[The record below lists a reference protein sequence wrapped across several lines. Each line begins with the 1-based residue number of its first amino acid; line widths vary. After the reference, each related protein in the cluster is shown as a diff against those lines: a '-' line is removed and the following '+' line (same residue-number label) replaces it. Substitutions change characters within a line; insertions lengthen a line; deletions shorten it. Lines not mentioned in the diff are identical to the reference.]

1 MRYSSVKLFFLI
13 MTICSL
19 TVTAG
24 CGSSSTQGS
33 SDTELLSVVAISR
46 HGIRSPTS
54 TADSLNQYTSRSQGF
69 PIWPPH
75 LEPPDVPLPAGDL
88 TDFGQQNAARLG
100 SWYRDFYAAQG
111 ILPPR
116 GSCPAPGTVFI
127 YADNIERT
135 LHTAQ
140 GYLEGMFLSEATPD
154 CGIEVDHTK
163 LPFDPY
169 IVTAI
174 IPGLIDRAT
183 DQEVFNAKIGGVN
196 GTLLQSTYA
205 AQLQMLQTVTG
216 TGTTPILTLPTTQT
230 TAGPVQFAP
239 GTLFDVADTLTETFE
254 LEYAQGM
261 PDTDCQ
267 STPGAQ
273 CVGWGAIPPGGLYDM
288 TKLHVMNMELYC
300 GLPSFAQVT
309 STNLMWQVVG
319 TMDQTLSG
327 VKNPAMFA
335 PKDNKFSLYVAHDEN
350 IMAIAAF
357 LGGLTWKAEGFLKN
371 DPGPAGALV
380 FELHRVKW
388 SGQLIV
394 RGYYVIASL
403 DQMRNGT
410 TLTLDTPPQ
419 RIPLRIPACG
429 NRYDCPYDQF
439 KSYITS
445 HVSQE
450 SIFPPPAT

>member
-1 MRYSSVKLFFLI
+1 MIV
-13 MTICSL
+13 CSL

-24 CGSSSTQGS
+24 CGSSSTQVS
-33 SDTELLSVVAISR
+33 NDTELLSVVAISR

-54 TADSLNQYTSRSQGF
+54 TTESLNQYTSRVQGF
-69 PIWPPH
+69 PIWPPY
-75 LEPPDVPLPAGDL
+75 PDTPDVPFLAGNL
-88 TDFGQQNAARLG
+88 TVVGKQNAARLG
-100 SWYRDFYAAQG
+100 SWYRDFYTAQG

-116 GSCPAPGTVFI
+116 GSCPAPKTVYV
-127 YADNIERT
+127 YADKIERT
-135 LHTAQ
+135 LQTAH
-140 GYLEGMFLSEATPD
+140 GYLDGMFLSEATPE
-154 CGIEVDHTK
+154 CGILVAQTNE
-163 LPFDPY
+163 LFDPY
-169 IVTAI
+169 IDTAYI
-174 IPGLIDRAT
+174 TGLIDRTT
-183 DQEVFNAKIGGVN
+183 DQEAFNAKTGGVN

-230 TAGPVQFAP
+230 TAGPVQFAS

-261 PDTDCQ
+261 PDTDCA
-267 STPGAQ
+267 STLGAQ

-300 GLPSFAQVT
+300 GLPSFAQVA
-309 STNLMWQVVG
+309 STNLMWQLIG

-327 VKNPAMFA
+327 VNNPNILA
-335 PKDNKFSLYVAHDEN
+335 PQESKFSLFVAHDEN
-350 IMAIAAF
+350 IMAISAF
-357 LGGLTWKAEGFLKN
+357 LGGLTWKAEGFLQN

-380 FELHRVKW
+380 FELHKVKW

-394 RGYYVIASL
+394 RVYYVIASL

-419 RIPLRIPACG
+419 RIPLRVPACG
-429 NRYDCPYDQF
+429 NHYDCPYDQF
-439 KSYITS
+439 KSFITS
-445 HVSQE
+445 HVSQK
-450 SIFPPPAT
+450 SIIFPPPAP